1 MGNEN
6 APAGRSPP
14 GKKRYYDS
22 DHECNDNRRHDMTT
36 GLHHFQVALI
46 DFITKFLYAHSAMFP
61 MAPLR

>member
-1 MGNEN
+1 MTK
-6 APAGRSPP
+6 PARN
-14 GKKRYYDS
+14 KRYYDI